1 MKKSLKRSLL
11 VIAGVLVA
19 TLAVF
24 AQSATVE
31 KLYKNEQEKKE
42 LVTAIM
48 QDQELSGEITEKLM
62 ADMECCKE
70 MMAGNEHMMKM
81 CSKMMASMENH
92 SSMCNMMMGKD
103 EKPQPDNKADEI
115 KRQLDK
121 ADKN

>member
-1 MKKSLKRSLL
+1 MRTMKKSLKRSLL
-11 VIAGVLVA
+11 IIAGVLVAA

-62 ADMECCKE
+62 GDMECCKE
-70 MMAGNEHMMKM
+70 MMAGKNMMKM

-92 SSMCNMMMGKD
+92 SSMCNMMMGKEDKED
-103 EKPQPDNKADEI
+103 EKPQQGNKADENR
-115 KRQLDK
+115 K
-121 ADKN
+121 